1 MIISHHIVFFDMLTA
16 KQEVIKMTVADD
28 ILDEVSRKAGLT
40 EMEIAALL
48 FGRKNAYQQ
57 RVNSTCRRLVNDGK
71 LIRDGKGG
79 ANDPF
84 TYRIPPIR
92 RR

>member
-1 MIISHHIVFFDMLTA
+1 
-16 KQEVIKMTVADD
+16 MTVADD
-28 ILDEVSRKAGLT
+28 IMYEVSRKSGLT
-40 EMEIAALL
+40 EIEIAALL

-57 RVNSTCRRLVNDGK
+57 RVNSTCRRLVSEGK
-71 LIRDGKGG
+71 LLRDGKGG
-79 ANDPF
+79 ATDSF